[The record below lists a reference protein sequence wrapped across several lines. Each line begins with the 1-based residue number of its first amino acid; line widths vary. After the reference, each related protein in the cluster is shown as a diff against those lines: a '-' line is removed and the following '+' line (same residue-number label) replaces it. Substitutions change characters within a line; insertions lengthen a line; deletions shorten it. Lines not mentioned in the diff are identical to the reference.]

1 MKSII
6 TNKYLKGD
14 LEMEHFIDMYNN
26 VMITDIFHSQ
36 IFNSLFGKTITMMLL
51 LIIVI
56 ASTAVG
62 SIIIL
67 LINCLNYIW
76 NQLTP
81 GYELL
86 ELGLVLSSFA
96 SFAMF
101 SLFFYEISKALDKKE
116 EEIERKNRLLKE
128 ENDALK
134 LILQEKDKEQE

>member
-1 MKSII
+1 MKSLL
-6 TNKYLKGD
+6 TNKYLKSE
-14 LEMEHFIDMYNN
+14 LEMQHFIDMNNN

-36 IFNSLFGKTITMMLL
+36 IFNSLFGKTIIMMLL

-56 ASTAVG
+56 TSTAIG
-62 SIIIL
+62 TIL
-67 LINCLNYIW
+67 MLFVNCLNYIW
-76 NQLTP
+76 NNLTP

-96 SFAMF
+96 SFIMF

-134 LILQEKDKEQE
+134 LILQEKDKDQ